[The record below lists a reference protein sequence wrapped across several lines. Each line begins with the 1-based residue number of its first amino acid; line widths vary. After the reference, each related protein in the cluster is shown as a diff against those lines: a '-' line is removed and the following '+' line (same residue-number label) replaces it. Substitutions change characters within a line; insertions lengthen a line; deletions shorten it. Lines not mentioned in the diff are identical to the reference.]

1 MLNFRS
7 GVISCHL
14 HLNICIALKIIIYNN
29 PIISRIQQVE
39 QKLLQLEPQGAE
51 HFSLQQ
57 NHNCI
62 QDIVLP
68 HHKHPTPVHFFIAK
82 SPLYPLFYHTLSTTY
97 RKVRSPV
104 QVQAM
109 ERIAPRTSEQCN
121 LNEKIISHGSQKPD
135 MDVSGKGKLLTF
147 SANKTHD
154 STILLTEAS
163 LTGSFH
169 QHNLRLTTARVSCKH
184 SKQPFLNI

>member
-1 MLNFRS
+1 VNFGS

-14 HLNICIALKIIIYNN
+14 RPNICIAFKIIILYNN
-29 PIISRIQQVE
+29 LIISRIQQVE
-39 QKLLQLEPQGAE
+39 PY
-51 HFSLQQ
+51 H
-57 NHNCI
+57 CI
-62 QDIVLP
+62 FPYCKITIASQTLFYHTISTPSTV
-68 HHKHPTPVHFFIAK
+68 KVWAPVHFFIAK

-109 ERIAPRTSEQCN
+109 ERNAPRTSEQCN